1 MPDTILITGLSGFI
15 ARHTALAFLK
25 KGYAVKGTAR
35 SAAKAQKTIDSLVAN
50 GAERGMIS
58 ISEADLESDS
68 GWSKAVEGCKGVAH
82 LASPFPLENPPDRNA
97 LTPAA
102 RGGALRVIDAALD
115 AGVPRILLTSSMV
128 AVMYRPNRA
137 AEMTF
142 TENDWTDLNWP
153 LLSAYVVSKTEAEK
167 AAWARVTERG
177 AKDRFTTINPGFVL
191 GPALDRDFGTSI
203 ELIRL
208 IMRGAYPAV
217 PPIAF
222 PVIDVRD
229 LAALHVAAF
238 ESPQSGGRRLL
249 ATAGPMSLKEV
260 ALAMKRAD
268 PAHTAKVPSLELPAF
283 MVRTLAR
290 FDKRLAGA
298 LQDVGCRPAV
308 DVSYVEKLTGVKF
321 RPPEEAVGATVK
333 SLVAVGAV

>member
-1 MPDTILITGLSGFI
+1 VADTILITGLSGFI
-15 ARHTALAFLK
+15 ARHVALAFLN
-25 KGYAVKGTAR
+25 KGYAVRGTAR
-35 SAAKAQKTIDSLVAN
+35 SAAKAQKTVESLAAQ
-50 GAERGMIS
+50 GADKARIS
-58 ISEADLESDS
+58 VVEADLESDK
-68 GWSKAVEGCKGVAH
+68 GWKEAVEGCKGVAH

-102 RGGALRVIDAALD
+102 KGGALRVIDAALD
-115 AGVPRILLTSSMV
+115 AGAPRILLTSSMV

-142 TENDWTDLNWP
+142 TENDWTDLNWN

-167 AAWARVTERG
+167 AAWARVGERG

-191 GPALDRDFGTSI
+191 GPTLDKDFGTSI
-203 ELIRL
+203 ELIRM
-208 IMRGAYPAV
+208 IMNGAYPAV

-238 ESPQSGGRRLL
+238 ERPETGGRRLL

-260 ALAMKRAD
+260 AQTMKRAD
-268 PAHTAKVPSLELPAF
+268 PARTGKVPTAELPGF
-283 MVRTLAR
+283 MVRLLAL

-298 LQDVGCRPAV
+298 LQDVGCRPSV
-308 DVSYVEKLTGVKF
+308 DVAYVEKLTGMKF
-321 RPPEEAVGATVK
+321 RPPQEAVEATVK